1 MLFFENKEEEALGFG
16 EASSQN
22 DFFGFREVLDFF
34 CKKTS
39 AKFLIIL
46 CVYIRL

>member
-34 CKKTS
+34 VKKHQPN
-39 AKFLIIL
+39 F
-46 CVYIRL
+46 

>member
-22 DFFGFREVLDFF
+22 DFFGLREVG
-34 CKKTS
+34 
-39 AKFLIIL
+39 
-46 CVYIRL
+46 

>member
-22 DFFGFREVLDFF
+22 DFLGLREVADVFLA
-34 CKKTS
+34 KKHQPN
-39 AKFLIIL
+39 F
-46 CVYIRL
+46 